1 MFIRKKRVKSGK
13 GYKFYYY
20 IEECQRVGKKRY
32 KMKTVRY
39 LGNAQTLI
47 KKLEE
52 LDRLKK
58 SR

>member
-1 MFIRKKRVKSGK
+1 MFIRKKKVKSGK
-13 GYKFYYY
+13 GYKSYYY
-20 IEECQRVGKKRY
+20 VEECQRIGKKRY

-52 LDRLKK
+52 LDKLKK